1 MSDKNLDKLNV
12 ERGLISKLIETR
24 DIETITTL
32 DIDTRFFTGEHR
44 RVFSYIT
51 KFVLENGEVPTP
63 RVVKKNFPNY
73 IIERYYN
80 DDRGEKIYGTAEPLD
95 YWCSEIR
102 RKLKHNT
109 LAEMIEKAGETLGE
123 FDTEEAYKQIKKA
136 ISYVDSEVEITKSVD
151 ITDST
156 DKRKEVYEKKKLNHG
171 IVGLETGIIPLD
183 RILRGLPDE
192 TLTMIIATTGIG
204 KAVTLDTPILTPEG
218 FVPMRDIHTGAIV
231 YDQYGKKTKVIAEFP
246 QGYKDVFKVTFSDD
260 SYVECCKDHLWKY
273 KTKDD
278 IVRGKDWRVN
288 SLEYMMNNHSVLR
301 GRTYNMCVPLCEP
314 VEFDKKQLPIH
325 PYVMGCLLGDGG
337 FTTTRVTLSN
347 PEVDIINKCSE
358 LLKEYGCFKYHEG
371 TSCQYNFLSNN
382 PRNNY
387 LRRVIDTYFGRCKS
401 EDKYIPVEYMQSSI
415 SDRLELLRGIVD
427 TDGHINCKGAVSVS
441 TKSVDLAKDVIQLA
455 HSLGIRATY
464 GSYTRDNGDTCEVVV
479 RLCGDNDNVFSSVK
493 HRQRYADRLIPKRK
507 PVEGVL
513 KIKSIEKLGVQKE
526 MKCIA
531 VDSESHTFICG
542 DFIVTHNTFMQVLI
556 GSYLALEGYKVQHFI
571 TEMSDNQMRDRYEM
585 MLYSMTVGHISYK
598 QFKEGKLPF
607 KQEKSYYEF
616 LDEILPDITPVI
628 LTPAKGV
635 LAMRADIEKEKPDLV
650 MIDGVYLMQDDQGA
664 KDDWLRVAHIT
675 RDLKTACKDLHLPF
689 LGNTQASQTTSK
701 KTGPGLDSI
710 MYTQAIGQ
718 DCDNIIAMW
727 RDEVMYNEKEMGVK
741 VLKQREGEQ
750 GQFIMTWDFD
760 TMTFKPIY
768 SVDQDGNSNPEEDED
783 AEDALLD

>member
-151 ITDST
+151 ITDGT
-156 DKRKEVYEKKKLNHG
+156 DKRKELYEKKKLNHG
-171 IVGLETGIIPLD
+171 IVGLETGILPLD

-192 TLTMIIATTGIG
+192 TLTMIIATTGVG
-204 KAVTLDTPILTPEG
+204 K
-218 FVPMRDIHTGAIV
+218 
-231 YDQYGKKTKVIAEFP
+231 
-246 QGYKDVFKVTFSDD
+246 
-260 SYVECCKDHLWKY
+260 
-273 KTKDD
+273 
-278 IVRGKDWRVN
+278 
-288 SLEYMMNNHSVLR
+288 
-301 GRTYNMCVPLCEP
+301 
-314 VEFDKKQLPIH
+314 
-325 PYVMGCLLGDGG
+325 
-337 FTTTRVTLSN
+337 
-347 PEVDIINKCSE
+347 
-358 LLKEYGCFKYHEG
+358 
-371 TSCQYNFLSNN
+371 
-382 PRNNY
+382 
-387 LRRVIDTYFGRCKS
+387 
-401 EDKYIPVEYMQSSI
+401 
-415 SDRLELLRGIVD
+415 
-427 TDGHINCKGAVSVS
+427 
-441 TKSVDLAKDVIQLA
+441 
-455 HSLGIRATY
+455 
-464 GSYTRDNGDTCEVVV
+464 
-479 RLCGDNDNVFSSVK
+479 
-493 HRQRYADRLIPKRK
+493 
-507 PVEGVL
+507 
-513 KIKSIEKLGVQKE
+513 
-526 MKCIA
+526 
-531 VDSESHTFICG
+531 
-542 DFIVTHNTFMQVLI
+542 TFMQVLI
-556 GSYLALEGYKVQHFI
+556 GAYLALEGYKVQHFI

-675 RDLKTACKDLHLPF
+675 RDLKTASKDLHLPF
-689 LGNTQASQTTSK
+689 LGNTQASQATSK

-718 DCDNIIAMW
+718 DCDNIIALW